1 MAKRKYRAPMYR
13 RTAILIVVVMTMMAL
28 SVTAFASEYIQN
40 WFVSFFAEK
49 NNSGLTQEQVNY
61 IEENALNIN
70 EVQSQNH
77 WNVELKS
84 AITDGDIAY
93 IVIGVTAPEGV
104 SLEQRIVDGVGD

>member
-1 MAKRKYRAPMYR
+1 MFSEQEYRNTFSHVTASKEVHGRILRMAKRKYRAPMYR
-13 RTAILIVVVMTMMAL
+13 RTAILIAVVMTMMAL

-70 EVQSQNH
+70 
-77 WNVELKS
+77 
-84 AITDGDIAY
+84 
-93 IVIGVTAPEGV
+93 
-104 SLEQRIVDGVGD
+104 